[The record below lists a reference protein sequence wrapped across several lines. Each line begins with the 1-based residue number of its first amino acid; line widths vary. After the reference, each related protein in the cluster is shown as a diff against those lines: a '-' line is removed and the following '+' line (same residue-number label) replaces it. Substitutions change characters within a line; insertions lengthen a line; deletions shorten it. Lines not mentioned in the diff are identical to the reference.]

1 MTDAR
6 TRGPRTGSAPARVL
20 ARDVGEVLE
29 SPRWHPTRRCISLV
43 DIPTGRVFEIET
55 AGHVVEYSPGIAPL
69 GAALPYGSGYL
80 LVGADGIWEWS
91 PDGQTTLWATIPAQ
105 PRIVSNDAILHCGAA
120 WVGRMDDHEQPGAG
134 SLWRITPDT
143 NQTVVAGLTL
153 PNGLVPTSDGRDLL
167 FAESAAR
174 RIYRVPTDPRHRDP
188 VTLEPFLE
196 VPDWIPDGLARD
208 PSGDLWVARWGEGI
222 VTRVATSSAP
232 AFDVTVPTPQ
242 STAAAFDPQ
251 GALYITTGHENFDPV
266 QRASDPLAGS
276 IFVVAAG
283 DIVKLRTT

>member
-1 MTDAR
+1 MRRAD
-6 TRGPRTGSAPARVL
+6 SVPARVI

-29 SPRWHPTRRCISLV
+29 SPRWHPARRCISLV
-43 DIPTGRVFEIET
+43 DIPTGQVFEIKPDT
-55 AGHVVEYSPGIAPL
+55 HVLVEHSPGITPL

-91 PDGQTTLWATIPAQ
+91 PNGQTTMWATIPTQ
-105 PRIVSNDAILHCGAA
+105 PSIVSNDAVLHRGAV
-120 WVGRMDDHEQPGAG
+120 WVGRMDDHEEPGAG

-143 NQTVVAGLTL
+143 AQAVVAGLTL
-153 PNGLVPTSDGRDLL
+153 PNGLVPTSDGRGLL

-174 RIYRVPTDPRHRDP
+174 RIYRVPTDQSHLGS

-208 PSGDLWVARWGEGI
+208 PSGHLWVARWGEGI

-232 AFDVTVPTPQ
+232 GVDVTVPTPQ
-242 STAAAFDPQ
+242 TTAAAFDPQ
-251 GALYITTGHENFDPV
+251 GAMYITTGREDFDTIH
-266 QRASDPLAGS
+266 RSSDRLAGS

-283 DIVKLRTT
+283 DIEKLRTA